1 MLLGWPNCRQ
11 LHGQLTGCITRQKWG
26 HGLTGKVDTSD
37 PSDPGYSKILRQLV
51 AGLAVGLGFGLV
63 MSLVSNGFVAGVI
76 WLTALR
82 ETQLAVWFGLEK
94 SAVSLLPLICLLI
107 AALLILQV
115 RRVFGITRWHG
126 PADSIFAA
134 HRSAQEC

>member
-1 MLLGWPNCRQ
+1 MLLRWPKCRQ
-11 LHGQLTGCITRQKWG
+11 QHGQLTGCITRQEWG

-37 PSDPGYSKILRQLV
+37 PGYSKILRQLF

-82 ETQLAVWFGLEK
+82 ETQLAVWFGL
-94 SAVSLLPLICLLI
+94 
-107 AALLILQV
+107 
-115 RRVFGITRWHG
+115 
-126 PADSIFAA
+126 
-134 HRSAQEC
+134 